1 MKEDSPMTSGQSRHL
16 LIVALVVAALAWAA
30 PVVASPM
37 LFTASGANPADI
49 QSTVDAF
56 RAALGNPDNG
66 NGGPSATGHREINWD
81 GGGAT
86 SGTPAVTP
94 FTTFQ
99 NTRGATFTT
108 PGAGLTQTPIT
119 GGAVD
124 IAPSIAGN
132 QFNLAAFNA
141 TYGTE
146 FKTFSPVRLFAP
158 IGSTI
163 TDGAFS
169 IPGTGGSVPAGL
181 SGFGAVF
188 TDVDIP
194 GSTSIEFF
202 DFKGS
207 SLLKSNAPVG
217 TLSFLGVIFSPEQIT
232 GVRIT
237 SGNTDLGLGLADSAT
252 IDAVALDDFLYS
264 EPRAV
269 PAPASLF
276 LLGLG
281 VVAISWVRKRVA

>member
-1 MKEDSPMTSGQSRHL
+1 MTSGQSRHL

-30 PVVASPM
+30 PVVASPI

-86 SGTPAVTP
+86 NGTPAVTP

-158 IGSTI
+158 IGSNI
-163 TDGAFS
+163 TDGTFS
-169 IPGTGGSVPAGL
+169 IPATGGAVPAGL
-181 SGFGAVF
+181 SGFGVVF

-252 IDAVALDDFLYS
+252 VDAVAMDDFLYS

-281 VVAISWVRKRVA
+281 VVAMSWVRKRVA

>member
-1 MKEDSPMTSGQSRHL
+1 MTSGQSHHL
-16 LIVALVVAALAWAA
+16 LIVALLVTALAWAA
-30 PVVASPM
+30 PALASPM
-37 LFTASGANPADI
+37 LFTAAGANPADI
-49 QSTVDAF
+49 QLTVDAF
-56 RAALGNPDNG
+56 RAALGNPDNA
-66 NGGPSATGHREINWD
+66 NQGPQATGHREINWD

-94 FTTFQ
+94 FTVFQ

-158 IGSTI
+158 IGSNI
-163 TDGAFS
+163 TDGTFS

-181 SGFGAVF
+181 SGFGVVF
-188 TDVDIP
+188 TDVDMAN
-194 GSTSIEFF
+194 STSIEFF
-202 DFKGS
+202 DFRGT
-207 SLLKSNAPVG
+207 SLLKQNALVG
-217 TLSFLGVIFSPEQIT
+217 SLSFLGVIFSPEQIT
-232 GVRIT
+232 RVQIA

-252 IDAVALDDFLYS
+252 IDAVAMDDFIYA
-264 EPRAV
+264 EPRAI
-269 PAPASLF
+269 PAPPALV
-276 LLGLG
+276 LLAVGLLTAG
-281 VVAISWVRKRVA
+281 VVARSRFWLG

>member
-1 MKEDSPMTSGQSRHL
+1 MSRRQFRYFLAPML
-16 LIVALVVAALAWAA
+16 LSMIFGWSASALAT
-30 PVVASPM
+30 PM

-49 QSTVDAF
+49 QATVDAF
-56 RAALGNPDNG
+56 RAALGNPDNM
-66 NGGPSATGHREINWD
+66 NQGPLATGHREINWD

-158 IGSTI
+158 IGSNI
-163 TDGAFS
+163 TDGTFS
-169 IPGTGGSVPAGL
+169 IPGTGGTVPAGL

-188 TDVDIP
+188 TDVDMP

-202 DFKGS
+202 DFRGT
-207 SLLKSNAPVG
+207 SLLKQNALVG
-217 TLSFLGVIFSPEQIT
+217 SLSFLGVIFSPEQIT

-252 IDAVALDDFLYS
+252 IDAVAMDDFIYA

-269 PAPASLF
+269 PAPAGLF
-276 LLGLG
+276 LLSLG
-281 VVAISWVRKRVA
+281 VIAMSWVVRKRVA

>member
-1 MKEDSPMTSGQSRHL
+1 MTSGQSRHL
-16 LIVALVVAALAWAA
+16 LIVALLVAALAWAA
-30 PVVASPM
+30 PALATPL
-37 LFTASGANPADI
+37 LFTASGANKTDI
-49 QSTVDAF
+49 QATVDLF
-56 RAALGNPDNG
+56 RATLGNPDNG

-86 SGTPAVTP
+86 NGSAALTP

-108 PGAGLTQTPIT
+108 PGAGLTQATPAPIV
-119 GGAVD
+119 GQNVD

-132 QFNLAAFNA
+132 QFNLAAFNLA
-141 TYGTE
+141 YGTE
-146 FKTFSPVRLFAP
+146 FKTFSDFRLFAP
-158 IGSTI
+158 IGSNI
-163 TDGAFS
+163 TDGTFS

-181 SGFGAVF
+181 SGFGVVF
-188 TDVDIP
+188 TDVDMAN
-194 GSTSIEFF
+194 STSIEFF
-202 DFKGS
+202 DFRGT
-207 SLLKSNAPVG
+207 SLLKQNALVG
-217 TLSFLGVIFSPEQIT
+217 SFSFLGVIFSPEQIT

-252 IDAVALDDFLYS
+252 IDAVAMDDFIYA

-281 VVAISWVRKRVA
+281 VVAMSWVRKRVA

>member
-108 PGAGLTQTPIT
+108 PGAGLTQTPIM

-163 TDGAFS
+163 TDGTFS

-181 SGFGAVF
+181 SGFGVVF

-252 IDAVALDDFLYS
+252 VDAVALDDFLYS

-281 VVAISWVRKRVA
+281 VVAMFWVRKRVA